1 MAWLENNLADKLG
14 AIETVV
20 SRTAIIPADDP
31 EETDATLRYLRSLI
45 LNPTE
50 LGLAGLFAKATDFI
64 SRLMYVP
71 FKPTTSG
78 DKKSLLITP
87 LGNSSAINTHIPIQ
101 NIDFDKQLYTLGEYK
116 IERHFNNFADYN
128 GYTKIDVYLPF
139 FGYVSVNPN
148 DVLDKYIQI
157 RLGFDLLSGQGTYY
171 ICVSDESINSDYATN
186 PIANDIDFNSRILS
200 THTCMLCSEIPLGS
214 TNAGDIMR
222 NLLMGS
228 VKVAGTA
235 LAYKSAQSSGA
246 FVSKT
251 KTKTITTTKK
261 KNASTG
267 DRLRMTGRKITEKES
282 SNDRSQIEAY
292 RMKSDCFGTA
302 MSALSSMH
310 LEAASDKPN
319 SMMSMADGSMKVH
332 IIIYRPRLK
341 EEGARYGHLY
351 GYPVGEIKHL
361 TDVSGYTEISSAH
374 IEGLDFGTITEIERD
389 MLSEALSN
397 GVML

>member
-1 MAWLENNLADKLG
+1 MAWLENNFADRLG
-14 AIETVV
+14 ALETIV
-20 SRTAIIPADDP
+20 SRTAIIPADDAA
-31 EETDATLRYLRSLI
+31 ETESTLRYLRRLI

-78 DKKSLLITP
+78 DKKSLLIVPT
-87 LGNSSAINTHIPIQ
+87 GGSSAINTHIPIQ
-101 NIDFDKQLYTLGEYK
+101 NIDYDKQLYTLGEYK
-116 IERHFNNFADYN
+116 IERYFNNFADYN
-128 GYTKIDVYLPF
+128 GYTKIDIYLPF

-171 ICVSDESINSDYATN
+171 ICVSDDSVNSDYATN

-222 NLLMGS
+222 NLLLGS

-251 KTKTITTTKK
+251 KTKTVTTIKK

-267 DRLRMTGRKITEKES
+267 DRLRMVGRRIKERES

-310 LEAASDKPN
+310 LEASSDKPN
-319 SMMSMADGSMKVH
+319 GMMSMADGSMKAH

-341 EEGARYGHLY
+341 DSGLRYGHFY

-361 TDVSGYTEISSAH
+361 AEISGYTEISSIH
-374 IEGLDFGTITEIERD
+374 LEGLGLNTITETEKD
-389 MLSEALSN
+389 LLAEELSN
-397 GVML
+397 GVIL